1 MKIQGIHI
9 VFVVYSVLLVVLLFA
24 LVFRK
29 PIVNSNIDYEKIQHD
44 YRISIADVKVKIDS
58 MAKQNEELFVKLQD
72 LKSSIPDRKK
82 ELLQISK
89 EIKKINELYK
99 ESNYRD
105 STDNAL
111 IQRLSR

>member
-1 MKIQGIHI
+1 MKIQGVHI
-9 VFVVYSVLLVVLLFA
+9 VFMVYSVLVVILVLA

-29 PIVNSNIDYEKIQHD
+29 PVVSSGIDYEKIQHD
-44 YRISIADVKVKIDS
+44 YRVSIADVKSKIDS
-58 MAKQNEELFVKLQD
+58 MAKQNEKLFVKLQD